1 MDERRNF
8 TSFSTV
14 FQSYQDARDE
24 NKSCVQWNPLMIEK
38 MSVSS
43 RAHTLN
49 RQISR
54 PALSQLSYGA
64 LICAKRK
71 KMKSAKTLGQTD
83 QNLHTLF

>member
-1 MDERRNF
+1 MKM
-8 TSFSTV
+8 
-14 FQSYQDARDE
+14 
-24 NKSCVQWNPLMIEK
+24 KSCVQWNPLMIEK

-54 PALSQLSYGA
+54 PALSQLCLRSSYMR
-64 LICAKRK
+64 LKK
-71 KMKSAKTLGQTD
+71 KMKSATTLGQTD